1 MDDCIFC
8 KVVSAELQT
17 SLVYESAAAVAFLDK
32 YPATRGHTLVIP
44 RHHAPTLLDL
54 PDEHVEGLF
63 RAVKEVQAKVSRALE
78 PIAFNVGWNHG
89 RAAGQHVLHL
99 HVHVLPRYAA
109 GGRGVQALGEGA
121 ARMDLAA
128 VAESIRKA

>member
-8 KVVSAELQT
+8 KVVSGELQT
-17 SLVYESAAAVAFLDK
+17 SLVYESPAAVAFLDK
-32 YPATRGHTLVIP
+32 YPTARGHTLVIP
-44 RHHAPTLLDL
+44 RHHAATLLDL

-63 RAVKEVQAKVSRALE
+63 RAVKEVQAKVARALE
-78 PIAFNVGWNHG
+78 PVAFNVGWNHG

-99 HVHVLPRYAA
+99 HVHLLPRYAA
-109 GGRGVQALGEGA
+109 GGRGVQALGEGT

-128 VAESIRKA
+128 VADAVRKA

>member
-1 MDDCIFC
+1 M
-8 KVVSAELQT
+8 VSGELQAN
-17 SLVYESAAAVAFLDK
+17 LVYESPGAVAFLDK

-63 RAVKEVQAKVSRALE
+63 RAVKEVQAKVARALE

-89 RAAGQHVLHL
+89 QAAGQHVFHL
-99 HVHVLPRYAA
+99 HVHVLPRFA
-109 GGRGVQALGEGA
+109 GSGRGVQAVAEGA

-128 VAESIRKA
+128 VAEAIRKA

>member
-8 KVVSAELQT
+8 KVVSGELPAN
-17 SLVYESAAAVAFLDK
+17 LVYESPGAVAFLDK

-54 PDEHVEGLF
+54 PEEHIEGLF
-63 RAVKEVQAKVSRALE
+63 RAVKEVQAKVARAFE

-89 RAAGQHVLHL
+89 RAAGQHVFHL
-99 HVHVLPRYAA
+99 HVHVLPRFA
-109 GGRGVQALGEGA
+109 GSGRGVQAVAEGA

-128 VAESIRKA
+128 VAEAIRKA